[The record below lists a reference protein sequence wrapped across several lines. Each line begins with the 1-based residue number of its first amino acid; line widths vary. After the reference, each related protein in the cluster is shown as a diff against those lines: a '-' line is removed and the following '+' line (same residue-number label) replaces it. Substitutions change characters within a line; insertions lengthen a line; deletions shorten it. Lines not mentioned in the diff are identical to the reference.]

1 MLGRKSRHYPR
12 LRIRWPVYAQT
23 AEQTIAGETE
33 SLSTR
38 GAYVRCSQP
47 LRINEVL
54 DITINTPNSHRTLTA
69 RAEVVWSNMYGYD
82 DELTPRGMGLRFLE
96 ISEEDQRY
104 ISGLLTEEDEVNKV
118 ASEYLDTLTKEISR
132 N

>member
-1 MLGRKSRHYPR
+1 MFGRKNRQYPR

-33 SLSTR
+33 SISPR
-38 GAYVRCSQP
+38 GTYVRCSQP

-54 DITINTPNSHRTLTA
+54 DVTINTPDSDRTLTA
-69 RAEVVWSNMYGYD
+69 RAEVVWSNRYGYD

-96 ISEEDQRY
+96 ISEQDQRY
-104 ISGLLTEEDEVNKV
+104 ISGLFTEEDEVNKV
-118 ASEYLDTLTKEISR
+118 ASEYLDTLTREISGD
-132 N
+132 